1 MSSHKPEL
9 IIESALFSAGK
20 PLKLEELQ
28 DATNI
33 NKNQLKKFLKNLI
46 NDYKS
51 RETALEIAKVG
62 DKYAMLLKPEYTAT
76 TRGLADMEIPYK
88 VLKTAALIAYH
99 QPIKQSELQDML
111 GSKVYD
117 HVRTLR
123 DLKLISARDSGRTKL
138 LTTTKLFPEYFG
150 IDTTDKS
157 EIKKWLTKKVGVKL
171 KKSE

>member
-1 MSSHKPEL
+1 MPNLKPEQVV
-9 IIESALFSAGK
+9 EAALFSAGK

-33 NKNQLKKFLKNLI
+33 NKDQLKKFIKNLI
-46 NDYKS
+46 NDYKG
-51 RETALEIAKVG
+51 RESALEIAKVG

-99 QPIKQSELQDML
+99 QPIKQSELQDMI

-117 HVRTLR
+117 HVRALR
-123 DLKLISARDSGRTKL
+123 ELKLINAKDLGRTKL

-150 IDTTDKS
+150 IDSTNRD

-171 KKSE
+171 KK